1 MFEMIRRIF
10 NLSDR
15 HKSRVAWGI
24 VFNILKTFC
33 MALMLLPVFIVFEN
47 IGSLNSSIIWQ
58 ALLMLLLSIAGRFLF
73 QWQCDK
79 KMSGAGFEIF
89 RDYRLRIGERL
100 KQAPM
105 GYFSEQ
111 RLGSI
116 QTVLTTTIS
125 QLESYSML
133 AIMDLTGGVAMA
145 LIISVML
152 LIFCR
157 PVGLLTLAG
166 LLVGLAVLRLIR
178 SRAAACADMMQE
190 AQEDLTG
197 KSLEYVRG
205 ISVLRSF
212 KKAAEGQYEVEDA
225 FERKRQADYRQEKAS
240 AGMMKLY
247 VTVFKATSCVLLF
260 SAGYLYL
267 TGQISLSYCLMFLV
281 SAFLIYSELELMG
294 DGAFLSRQINTQLDR
309 LEAVTDIPEID
320 KSTKEFRLEH
330 TDIELRDVSFA
341 YENRRIIDHVT
352 LKIPEGST
360 CAIVGPSGS
369 GKTTLC
375 NLIARFWD
383 VQEGAVLLEG
393 RNVKDYTADSLLS
406 NISMVFQNVYLFH
419 DTIEN
424 NIKFG
429 KPEATRSEVE
439 HAAKRACCHDFV
451 MALQDGYDTVIGE
464 SGSTISGGEKQRISI
479 ARAILKDAPIVIL
492 DEATSSVD
500 PENEHELLEAIR
512 ELTKNKTL
520 ITIAHRLTTVRDADQ
535 IVVVDQGRIVQNGT
549 HNELVHQD
557 GIYRSFLK
565 FRSEAIGWQL

>member
-1 MFEMIRRIF
+1 MFEMIRRIL

-15 HKSRVAWGI
+15 HKSRVVWGI
-24 VFNILKTFC
+24 IFNILKSLC
-33 MALMLLPVFIVFEN
+33 MALMLMPVFLIFEN
-47 IGSLNSSIIWQ
+47 INSLNTDIIRQ
-58 ALLMLLLSIAGRFLF
+58 VLILLILSIAGRFLF

-79 KMSGAGFEIF
+79 KMCGAGFEIF

-111 RLGSI
+111 RLGI
-116 QTVLTTTIS
+116 IHTVLTTTIS

-133 AIMDLTGGVAMA
+133 AIADLTGGVAMA
-145 LIISVML
+145 VIISVML
-152 LIFCR
+152 TIFCW
-157 PVGLLTLAG
+157 PAGLLTLAG
-166 LLVGLAVLRLIR
+166 LLLGLAVLQLIR
-178 SRAAACADMMQE
+178 RRAASSAVMMQE

-197 KSLEYVRG
+197 KSLEYIRG
-205 ISVLRSF
+205 ISVLRTF
-212 KKAAEGQYEVEDA
+212 KKAEEGQYEVEDA

-240 AGMMKLY
+240 AGAMKLY
-247 VTVFKATSCVLLF
+247 STVFKATSCVLLF
-260 SAGYLYL
+260 LAGYLYL
-267 TGQISLSYCLMFLV
+267 TGGISLSYCLMFLV
-281 SAFLIYSELELMG
+281 SAFLIYSELELVG

-309 LEAVTDIPEID
+309 LEAVTNIPEID
-320 KSTKEFRLEH
+320 TTTAKLHPKQTC
-330 TDIELRDVSFA
+330 IELREVSFA
-341 YENRRIIDHVT
+341 YENRRIIHDVS
-352 LKIPEGST
+352 LKIAAGST

-369 GKTTLC
+369 GKTTIC

-383 VQEGAVLLEG
+383 VQEGAVLVDG
-393 RNVKDYTADSLLS
+393 RDVREYTADSLLA

-429 KPEATRSEVE
+429 KPDAAHTEVVQ
-439 HAAKRACCHDFV
+439 AAKRACCHNFI
-451 MALQDGYDTVIGE
+451 MALPDGYNTMIGE
-464 SGSTISGGEKQRISI
+464 GGSTLSGGEKQRISI

-500 PENEHELLEAIR
+500 PENEHELLNAIG

-535 IVVVDQGRIVQNGT
+535 IVVVDQGRIVQNGI
-549 HNELVHQD
+549 HDQLMKQD
-557 GIYRSFLK
+557 GIYRNFLK
-565 FRSEAIGWQL
+565 HRSEAIGWQL